1 MLIRCVACNKLIYS
15 DDALEDNTCPACGS
29 TQTEQIAMGFIFDR
43 EVNQAVSVPKQPVK
57 APEPVERSDVSR
69 GKH

>member
-29 TQTEQIAMGFIFDR
+29 TQTEQIAMGFIFDQ
-43 EVNQAVSVPKQPVK
+43 EVSVPKQPAK
-57 APEPVERSDVSR
+57 APEHVQRSDVSR